1 MSLQLTQQERELLI
15 EVLEGRHGDLR
26 QQIHHS
32 TVSKFTDE
40 LKQTEVLIKSLIE
53 KISADNPASSGE

>member
-1 MSLQLTQQERELLI
+1 MSLQLTQQECELLLD
-15 EVLEGRHGDLR
+15 VLEGRLGDLR

-40 LKQTEVLIKSLIE
+40 LKQTEVVIAGVIAKIK
-53 KISADNPASSGE
+53 AASSSGQ